1 MLTNA
6 FALALVTSGGFMMVY
21 KKLPPKMRK
30 WIEKHALLADA
41 CALFLT
47 YLLLGGTLT
56 ALTAGAM
63 VGMMTSGLLHVAQH
77 KEDFQYLIAIKEVVA
92 DGISDITKKLNG
104 WGTSFLASRKR
115 PKLAL
120 AAS

>member
-6 FALALVTSGGFMMVY
+6 FALALITSGGFIAVY
-21 KKLPPKMRK
+21 SKLPRKLRK
-30 WIEKHALLADA
+30 WIENHELLADG

-63 VGMMTSGLLHVAQH
+63 VGLMTSGLLHVAKN
-77 KEDFQYLIAIKEVVA
+77 KEDFEYLLVAKEWAGEAIGELSSKLNVWAHGFRKKQPLLEVV
-92 DGISDITKKLNG
+92 
-104 WGTSFLASRKR
+104 
-115 PKLAL
+115 
-120 AAS
+120 